1 MAFLLVSGL
10 PLAQL
15 PRSDEQVVS
24 SGGRCSRRGGLGAS
38 VDLWRDA
45 RVVPE
50 RRHTV
55 GIIDEAKAKAEGLL
69 DADKVNSVLD
79 KVEDFVNDKTG
90 DKFADKVDQ
99 VTDSVK
105 ERLGGQAD

>member
-1 MAFLLVSGL
+1 M
-10 PLAQL
+10 
-15 PRSDEQVVS
+15 
-24 SGGRCSRRGGLGAS
+24 
-38 VDLWRDA
+38 
-45 RVVPE
+45 
-50 RRHTV
+50 